1 MDGVVRDMSNTG
13 EAPSTQDAQRRNR
26 PSRRKP
32 RRVEPY
38 AWLTAGAVSVGIA
51 TAISGTGI
59 AYAEDATGSA
69 GPASSASAKT
79 ASPPSDDSAD
89 KAASKAGD
97 TNDDTAAA
105 QETTDVDMGDQTGDD
120 VSAEHPSDDDTSGVE
135 DEDPGETSE
144 DSRATAGTDADQD
157 ESGQSAQPSP
167 ANDEQVQGK
176 DRDSARPQTPAVD
189 ESDPAE
195 ASADREESIPVRED
209 VATEVDE
216 PKGGP
221 ADTSASTTAP
231 TLVISTA
238 AVDAGAAPQ
247 ASETVTSMAT
257 TTATAVET
265 PAAPKTLPELL
276 AALFLNFQRTY
287 FNKMPTA
294 KPVQKPGQ
302 SSQGVVTG
310 TVGAKDPDGDPLE
323 VELSSGPKRG
333 SVQVDADGNYTYTP
347 SAELAASGGTD
358 TFTVVV
364 RETNADEHAHGLD
377 GMWNS
382 MVRALSG
389 AAVGTP
395 AGTIVQTVTVTIAKI
410 TPGNPDSSIGG
421 AGGETQDQPT
431 RIPGGYDAG
440 LKDPFQHADQPSGKT
455 LNVRD
460 YGATS
465 GKSSDNDAAAIQK
478 AINAAQAGDVVYLPN
493 GVYHVKSIITMKSG
507 VSLIGQSRDATVLAS
522 AFSTL
527 TYLFSNPHAV
537 IYAAP
542 GSTNMTI
549 SSFTITQASGK
560 IYNAGVRLGSENRG
574 QVSRIAVKDLFI
586 EKHRR
591 FGIQLQNADNVLV
604 DGNVIRNA
612 SALDGGGSGYGI
624 IIDQAGSHN
633 NWVRNNTIG
642 PVIRH
647 GILIQE
653 SAHHNLIEDNTITGA
668 VSGAIDLHGED
679 EYSNEIRYNTVS
691 DCVRN
696 GTSVSPNG
704 AGIEIGEYS
713 GVIGTDKMHDNSG
726 PNNWIHHNI
735 VYNCTCGL
743 RIVNNSNNTWI
754 EDNIFYNNLE
764 AGIKAD
770 LAPLQDLYIR
780 RNTIYGNGSGIVL
793 NDVLRAVLEDNRV
806 TDNRKYGIWTNAG
819 VIGYTIIGNTVVGNG
834 TDVVLASQNG
844 TYQT

>member
-1 MDGVVRDMSNTG
+1 MNSTG
-13 EAPSTQDAQRRNR
+13 DAPPTQDVQRRKR
-26 PSRRKP
+26 STRRQH

-38 AWLTAGAVSVGIA
+38 AWLAAGAVSVGIA
-51 TAISGTGI
+51 AAISGTGI
-59 AYAEDATGSA
+59 AYAEDAAGST

-79 ASPPSDDSAD
+79 ESSSSDGSAGESTSKADTDTDTDVDGEPTDVATEDQAGDDISTDDPSGDDTVDGADSKDSSETVEDSDDSTGTEGDEDASDPVAEPSPVSTEDAAGRDRDAARPETPIIDEAD
-89 KAASKAGD
+89 
-97 TNDDTAAA
+97 
-105 QETTDVDMGDQTGDD
+105 
-120 VSAEHPSDDDTSGVE
+120 PVE
-135 DEDPGETSE
+135 D
-144 DSRATAGTDADQD
+144 
-157 ESGQSAQPSP
+157 SA
-167 ANDEQVQGK
+167 A
-176 DRDSARPQTPAVD
+176 
-189 ESDPAE
+189 
-195 ASADREESIPVRED
+195 REESIPVRED
-209 VATEVDE
+209 VATEVDRSTSD
-216 PKGGP
+216 P
-221 ADTSASTTAP
+221 ADTSVSTTA
-231 TLVISTA
+231 TALVIPA
-238 AVDAGAAPQ
+238 AVDTATAPQ
-247 ASETVTSMAT
+247 ASRTVARVAT
-257 TTATAVET
+257 ATATAVET
-265 PAAPKTLPELL
+265 PAAPKTLSELL
-276 AALFLNFQRTY
+276 SALFLNFQRTY

-323 VELSSGPKRG
+323 VTLSSGPKRG
-333 SVQVDADGNYTYTP
+333 SVQVDTDGNYTYTP

-364 RETNADEHAHGLD
+364 RETNADEHTHGFD
-377 GMWNS
+377 GMWNK

-389 AAVGTP
+389 ATAGTP
-395 AGTIVQTVTVTIAKI
+395 AGTIVRTVTVSIAKI
-410 TPGNPDSSIGG
+410 APDNPDSTPGGTTGG
-421 AGGETQDQPT
+421 ATQDQPT
-431 RIPGGYDAG
+431 QSPGGYDAG

-478 AINAAQAGDVVYLPN
+478 AINAAQAGDVVYIPD
-493 GVYHVKSIITMKSG
+493 GVYHVKSIITLKSG

-522 AFSTL
+522 AFSTM
-527 TYLFSNPHAV
+527 TYMFSNPHAV
-537 IYAAP
+537 IYAP
-542 GSTNMTI
+542 GGTTNLTI
-549 SSFTITQASGK
+549 SSFTIRQASGK
-560 IYNAGVRLGSENRG
+560 IYNAGVRLGSESRG

-591 FGIQLQNADNVLV
+591 FGVQLQNADNVLV
-604 DGNVIRNA
+604 EGNMIRNA

-713 GVIGTDKMHDNSG
+713 GVIGTETKHDNSG

-754 EDNIFYNNLE
+754 EDNIFYNNLD

-770 LAPLQDLYIR
+770 LAPLQDLYLR
-780 RNTIYGNGSGIVL
+780 RNTVYGNGSGIVL
-793 NDVLRAVLEDNRV
+793 HDVLRAVLEDNKV
-806 TDNRKYGIWTNAG
+806 TDNRKYGIWTNGG
-819 VIGYTIIGNTVVGNG
+819 VTGYLLTGNTVTGNG
-834 TDVVLASQNG
+834 TDVVLGSQNG
-844 TYQT
+844 TLI